1 MDGGNDFLYAA
12 NFNDG
17 KVEMYDS
24 SFGLV
29 KTFTDPT
36 LPAGYAPFN
45 VSVMNGK
52 LYVTFALQDVPG
64 EWAR

>member
-1 MDGGNDFLYAA
+1 
-12 NFNDG
+12 
-17 KVEMYDS
+17 VEIYDS
-24 SFGLV
+24 SFART

-52 LYVTFALQDVPG
+52 L
-64 EWAR
+64 